1 MKKGLMSFN
10 ILITIVRLIFVMI
23 AMAIVVFMI
32 MHYVVVSI
40 DVFDLESN
48 LFAQRMIYSQNSI
61 SYKDSETGRLYPGTI
76 DLNNFNQGTLNGLL
90 NRYIYYGEGSNYAA
104 AKLDLSYLN
113 DTLIRSA
120 YYDEEW
126 FNNWVERARVGWTGI
141 GQVKSK
147 VNEVYV
153 LIKDGDKMIPGKLK
167 IEVLMPNA

>member
-1 MKKGLMSFN
+1 M
-10 ILITIVRLIFVMI
+10 
-23 AMAIVVFMI
+23 
-32 MHYVVVSI
+32 
-40 DVFDLESN
+40 
-48 LFAQRMIYSQNSI
+48 
-61 SYKDSETGRLYPGTI
+61 
-76 DLNNFNQGTLNGLL
+76 